1 MVLVF
6 AESPNGHLK
15 KAAFEAVTY
24 GKKAADLL
32 GTSCVALCLGD
43 VENAGVLGSFGAS
56 NVYHVA
62 NSTLNSF
69 DSQSYSAAIAAA
81 VEKSLLIM
89 ESTVRRPRP
98 GMAKKVSRRR
108 DPMIR

>member
-43 VENAGVLGSFGAS
+43 ERGKQDNCAS
-56 NVYHVA
+56 
-62 NSTLNSF
+62 
-69 DSQSYSAAIAAA
+69 
-81 VEKSLLIM
+81 
-89 ESTVRRPRP
+89 
-98 GMAKKVSRRR
+98 
-108 DPMIR
+108 